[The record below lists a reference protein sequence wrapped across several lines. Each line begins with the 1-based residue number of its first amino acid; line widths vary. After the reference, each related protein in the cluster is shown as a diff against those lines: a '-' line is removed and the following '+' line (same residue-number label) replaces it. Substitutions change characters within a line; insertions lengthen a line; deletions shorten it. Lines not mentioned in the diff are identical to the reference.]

1 VFFGSEPGSVRDLAE
16 VLGEGELDPALWRL
30 RQQVADRLSVRRTR
44 RRGDRR
50 GPGPPVSAR
59 WRDSEDDVD
68 VERTVEA
75 LLARRPLDEHDIV
88 VRVREAPRRAVA
100 LVVDASVSMSGPKAL
115 LAAAAVGALGAE
127 LAREELT
134 VVAFW
139 QDAAVL
145 RGAVDARPLDAVLG
159 DLVRLRA
166 EGLTNVGVGL
176 HVAARELSRSGAPR
190 RAAVLLSDCVHNAG
204 PDPRPLASRLPRLHV
219 LVQAQGEHDEALAR
233 DLARIGGGHFARVTH
248 PHEVAEALN
257 RAMRT

>member
-1 VFFGSEPGSVRDLAE
+1 M
-16 VLGEGELDPALWRL
+16 LGEGELDPTLRRL

-88 VRVREAPRRAVA
+88 VRV
-100 LVVDASVSMSGPKAL
+100 DASVSMSGPKAL

-145 RGAVDARPLDAVLG
+145 RRAVDARPLDAVLG